1 MDALTS
7 LEDKNEFDEMLHE
20 TASDVSKTLSMAV
33 EILAN
38 LMTFNKI
45 ETGIMTLHKQDIN
58 VKQYINDV
66 ANTFAA
72 EAREKGIYSN
82 NSELSNIRNSSL
94 AQFIQAIQVTLPFQ
108 P

>member
-58 VKQYINDV
+58 VKEYIHDV
-66 ANTFAA
+66 ANSFAA